1 MPKATLEFNL
11 PEEQSEWR
19 VTDRAMDWAL
29 AMWDLDQWAR
39 SMIKHFDIDKY
50 RLSLVREKMCE
61 LLEERGISLDDIS

>member
-29 AMWDLDQWAR
+29 SMWDLDQWAR
-39 SMIKHFDIDKY
+39 NLIKHYDTDQY
-50 RLSLVREKMCE
+50 SLSLLREKIYE
-61 LLEERGISLDDIS
+61 ILEERGISLDDIE